1 MMVAAVTILLR
12 STFSTKHLTYS
23 LAGAVRISSEVPICC
38 ISPSRMMAI
47 RSPSLTASSRSCV
60 INTMVF
66 FIFDC
71 KASNSSCIC
80 TRISGSS
87 AEKASS
93 ISRTSGSLARARASP
108 TRCCMP
114 PDNSLTIRPAYPS
127 SPTRRI
133 LSAAFSSRSLFSI
146 PCSSSPK
153 AIFCNTV

>member
-1 MMVAAVTILLR
+1 MMAAAVTILLR

-23 LAGAVRISSEVPICC
+23 LAGAVSISSEVPVCC
-38 ISPSRMMAI
+38 ISPSRMIAI

-60 INTMVF
+60 INTMFF

-71 KASNSSCIC
+71 KASSSSCIC
-80 TRISGSS
+80 TRISGSR

-93 ISRTSGSLARARASP
+93 ISRTSGSLARARANP

-114 PDNSLTIRPAYPS
+114 PDSSLTFKSAYPS
-127 SPTRRI
+127 SPTRRM
-133 LSAAFSSRSLFSI
+133 LSAAFSSRSLFST